1 MLQVPDT
8 AGPFGSSGGDNTITV
23 ALANY
28 GSGVQALGEQIGGV
42 FQCVCVDL
50 LQSVPSAF
58 LHINQAPWLFAAG
71 AFFPWLFAGG
81 FSPWL
86 VALDFTV
93 AWCCGWAVSRF
104 PQCSASHG
112 RRQWR
117 FVLARRR
124 PR

>member
-1 MLQVPDT
+1 MHFGRLVIGKRMGCCSFATTGRSVQQVPDT
-8 AGPFGSSGGDNTITV
+8 AGPFGLSGGDNTITV

-28 GSGVQALGEQIGGV
+28 GSGVQALGELIGIV
-42 FQCVCVDL
+42 CFSVCVDQ

-93 AWCCGWAVSRF
+93 AWCCGWAV
-104 PQCSASHG
+104 
-112 RRQWR
+112 
-117 FVLARRR
+117 
-124 PR
+124 